1 MKPLLLLDLSKLTLA
16 ERLKLYTDG
25 YDTLTTR
32 ERLTHTPNARGRG
45 ESAYIPMPSV
55 LAGAQAAPVR

>member
-25 YDTLTTR
+25 YDTLTAGERYAWETSTR
-32 ERLTHTPNARGRG
+32 RPYDPRDLPRLA
-45 ESAYIPMPSV
+45 SAGP
-55 LAGAQAAPVR
+55 R